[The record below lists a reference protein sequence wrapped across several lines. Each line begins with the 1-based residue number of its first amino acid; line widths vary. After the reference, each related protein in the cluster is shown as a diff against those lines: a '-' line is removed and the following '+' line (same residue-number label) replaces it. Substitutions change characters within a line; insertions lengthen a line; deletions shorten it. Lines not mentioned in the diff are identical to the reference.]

1 MFEIN
6 AVFRKLIGKGSNRR
20 LRLKGKIPAIIYGKK
35 KKNLNI
41 ELNHDYIKKIEIKKN
56 FYIKPI
62 ILNINKKKIKVKI
75 QNIQWHQ
82 FKLKIIHIDF
92 LYYNFIK

>member
-6 AVFRKLIGKGSNRR
+6 AIFRKLTGKGSNRR
-20 LRLKGKIPAIIYGKK
+20 LRLNKKIPAVIYGKK

-41 ELNHDYIKKIEIKKN
+41 ELNHDYIKKIEIKKK
-56 FYIKPI
+56 FYIKYI
-62 ILNINKKKIKVKI
+62 ILNINKKKLKVKV

-82 FKLKIIHIDF
+82 FKLKIMHIDF
-92 LYYNFIK
+92 LML